1 MSRSFILTILF
12 GAGMIF
18 LPLSGEE
25 KVPCR
30 YDFSKE
36 SLFKKTWHWRGKQ
49 LGIPKT
55 RFYVGDSA
63 AALDKK
69 SLFLEANGSSGVIIT
84 QIPPHIWKNYP
95 VMRWRWRILRKV
107 KFDKK
112 ELDDQAAVL
121 YFGDGNTLK
130 QTMLAYSWENF
141 TPLETRTTVRY
152 GMGSRTIYRI
162 CARNKDAA
170 LSKWYEEE
178 RNVVEDFKKAVGRAP
193 KGVCGLTIGAN
204 SQYSKSNTLVEI
216 DFIEFRKT
224 KKKVSSSAVQ
234 GRKIAER
241 RAEK

>member
-1 MSRSFILTILF
+1 MSRTFSLYFLF
-12 GAGMIF
+12 LSAALF
-18 LPLSGEE
+18 LPLAGKESL
-25 KVPCR
+25 PCR

-36 SLFKKTWHWRGKQ
+36 SVFKKTWHWRGKQ

-55 RFYVGDSA
+55 RFYVGSSDA
-63 AALDKK
+63 ASDKK
-69 SLFLEANGSSGVIIT
+69 SLFLEANSSSGVIIT
-84 QIPPHIWKNYP
+84 QIPPEIWKNYP

-141 TPLETRTTVRY
+141 TPLGKRAIVRY

-162 CARNKDAA
+162 CTRNKDAE

-241 RAEK
+241 RTEK